1 MKRSLLALA
10 IPFLSVV
17 CIAQDNLA
25 QTANRFI
32 NSLTTVQQKK
42 VQYSFTDEERFN
54 WHFVPR
60 TDRKG
65 IPLEE
70 LSEQQKKGA
79 FDLLGTCLSK
89 HAVQNVTDVIQL
101 ENTLKQLEGRGNDD
115 HYRDAGKYY
124 FTIFGKPVEKG
135 IWGWRLEGHH
145 ISFTFSADN
154 NRIVSGTPGFLGANP
169 AIVPNGAQKGKETL
183 AAETDGGFT
192 LLQSLTKEQL
202 SRAIINEKALPE
214 IITFD
219 KRIAMIEN
227 PQGIKYD
234 ELNKE
239 QQSLFIKLIQIYI
252 HRYTK
257 LFADDML
264 KDLTAAGLDKLQ
276 FAWAGSQ
283 QRQST
288 DGYYYR
294 IQGPTIIIEYDNTQN
309 NANHVHTVLRDL
321 KHDFGTDELAE
332 HYHKDHVAVRRD
344 QNPAYAQQ

>member
-1 MKRSLLALA
+1 MKRSLLALT

-17 CIAQDNLA
+17 CMAQENLV
-25 QTANRFI
+25 QTADRFI
-32 NSLTTVQQKK
+32 NSLTAVQQKK
-42 VQYSFTDEERFN
+42 VQYSFTDDERFN

-60 TDRKG
+60 SDRKG

-70 LSEQQKKGA
+70 LNEQQKKAG
-79 FDLLGTCLSK
+79 FDLLSVCLSK
-89 HAVQNVTDVIQL
+89 RGMQHVTDIIQL
-101 ENTLKQLEGRGNDD
+101 ETILKELEGRGNND

-124 FTIFGKPVEKG
+124 FTIFGKPAEKG
-135 IWGWRLEGHH
+135 TWGWRLEGHH

-169 AIVPNGAQKGKETL
+169 AIVPNGVQKGKETL

-192 LLQSLTKEQL
+192 LLQSLSNEQL
-202 SRAIINEKALPE
+202 SRAVINEKALPE
-214 IITFD
+214 IITFN
-219 KRIAMIEN
+219 KRKAMIEH
-227 PQGIKYD
+227 PQGIRYN

-239 QQSLFIKLIQIYI
+239 QQALFIKLIQVYI

-257 LFADDML
+257 LFADDMM
-264 KDLTAAGLDKLQ
+264 KELTAAGLDKLQ

-283 QRQST
+283 QRQNT

-309 NANHVHTVLRDL
+309 NANHVHSVLRDL

-332 HYHKDHVAVRRD
+332 HYHTNHVAGG
-344 QNPAYAQQ
+344 Q